1 MTILRKIAASLGI
14 ILVGFFYLLFA
25 PSATA
30 ESTAGLKVDV
40 YTYDPSSTPERQPY
54 TFCNETSVT
63 AWSEV
68 SQIADD
74 WADGIIAGCQ
84 GDFILLHYY
93 GYVTAPVTGDVTFQ
107 SMADDGFYMEIGGEP
122 VIDNW
127 WLKSCSGGSGTH
139 YFEKDVSQYIDV
151 WWYEYGGWACN
162 TLYWDVDG
170 LNVVPASAFTQN
182 EVKPEVTPTPTVE
195 PTVDPTDPPV
205 EPTPTPT
212 PSVTPEEPP
221 IEPPVVPGPLPTTPT
236 PEATLEPTPV
246 EIPLEPPVIEPPTSE
261 EIVAQL
267 WEEAQADD
275 IVVPEELASVP
286 VLGAVVQGLAD
297 VANFLG
303 NVGSDM
309 TPEVRVKAQK
319 TIVAAVV
326 VGQIAQT
333 AAMAS
338 AIRKVR

>member
-1 MTILRKIAASLGI
+1 MNLLRKFAASLGI
-14 ILVGFFYLLFA
+14 IFVGSFYLLFA
-25 PSATA
+25 PSAVA

-40 YTYDPSSTPERQPY
+40 YTYDSSNTPERQPY

-63 AWSEV
+63 AWSEI

-84 GDFILLHYY
+84 GDFVLLHYY
-93 GYVTAPVTGDVTFQ
+93 GYITAPVTGDVTFQ
-107 SMADDGFYMEIGGEP
+107 SLADDGFYMEIGGEP

-127 WLKSCSGGSGTH
+127 WLKGCSGGSGTH

-170 LNVVPASAFTQN
+170 VNVVPASAFTRD
-182 EVKPEVTPTPTVE
+182 VVIPIDPTDPPIDPTDPPID
-195 PTVDPTDPPV
+195 PTDPPVDPTDPPV
-205 EPTPTPT
+205 DPPVDPT
-212 PSVTPEEPP
+212 
-221 IEPPVVPGPLPTTPT
+221 EPPVEPTDPPVEPPLPETP
-236 PEATLEPTPV
+236 PV
-246 EIPLEPPVIEPPTSE
+246 EIPSEPPVIEPPTSE

-309 TPEVRVKAQK
+309 TPEVRVTAQK
-319 TIVAAVV
+319 TVVAAVV

-333 AAMAS
+333 AAMAA